1 MYSYHN
7 DCCVRTTDAFSSS
20 WAVSPGLLGQVTA
33 SGLIEPATP
42 TTTSISRTEWGLPI
56 YCNCELYAQL
66 LSTHGGSDPRRTCTC
81 RPDTGECVQPDV
93 RWSLLALPF
102 ACVAALA
109 ACLLPA
115 IVWMIQLRKGALPA
129 AVALSQ
135 ALALASLF
143 TSLLYSFNSPFSS
156 RWIVIAYLVFMLA
169 PMLPFLVT
177 EVLPSVAHLGF
188 LRGGLLWATFRDY
201 AANVMLDLPTSL
213 NFHFS
218 QFATELTET
227 RLRLHARTAAA
238 MQGDD
243 PSYRKCATVLGFA
256 ARAALVFVLV
266 SLEASMTVLVHVL
279 ALGFLPAFYLTTWVC
294 LYPIAGLVVAR
305 YELLTLPPVAAWFTT
320 PARGSAHHGN
330 TGAVGKSIWT
340 PHPVLYHLQALT
352 RLCCMC
358 VPLIAVQAANNI
370 ALAAG
375 GIRPAWTTLHVI
387 CIAVTVADG
396 AMCAVTVARVLIQHG
411 RNVLAWELP
420 GVKERRSSEASL
432 ALAEIAPRTGDET
445 RAGIELEEASTH
457 FTASSD

>member
-1 MYSYHN
+1 
-7 DCCVRTTDAFSSS
+7 
-20 WAVSPGLLGQVTA
+20 
-33 SGLIEPATP
+33 
-42 TTTSISRTEWGLPI
+42 
-56 YCNCELYAQL
+56 
-66 LSTHGGSDPRRTCTC
+66 
-81 RPDTGECVQPDV
+81 
-93 RWSLLALPF
+93 
-102 ACVAALA
+102 
-109 ACLLPA
+109 
-115 IVWMIQLRKGALPA
+115 MIQVRKGALPS
-129 AVALSQ
+129 AVAMSQ

-156 RWIVIAYLVFMLA
+156 RWIVIAYLVSMLA

-177 EVLPSVAHLGF
+177 ELLPSLAHLGF
-188 LRGGLLWATFRDY
+188 LRGGLLWGTFRDY
-201 AANVMLDLPTSL
+201 AVSVMLDLPTSL

-238 MQGDD
+238 RQGDD
-243 PSYRKCATVLGFA
+243 PSFRKCAAILGFA
-256 ARAALVFVLV
+256 ARAAWVFVLV

-320 PARGSAHHGN
+320 PARSWAHGN
-330 TGAVGKSIWT
+330 IGAIGKSIWT

-375 GIRPAWTTLHVI
+375 GIRPAWTWLHIV
-387 CIAVTVADG
+387 CIAVTAADG
-396 AMCAVTVARVLIQHG
+396 AMCAITVARVIQHG
-411 RNVLAWELP
+411 RDVLAWELP
-420 GVKERRSSEASL
+420 GVKERQSSEASL
-432 ALAEIAPRTGDET
+432 ALAEVDPRTGDET

-457 FTASSD
+457 FTASDS